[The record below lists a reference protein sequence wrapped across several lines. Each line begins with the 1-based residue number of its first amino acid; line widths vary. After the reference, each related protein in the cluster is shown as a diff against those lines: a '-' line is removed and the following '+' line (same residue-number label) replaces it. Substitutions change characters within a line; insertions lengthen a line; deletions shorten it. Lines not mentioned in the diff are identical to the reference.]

1 MASYTEWEDRTERG
15 ARAVRNRDGQW
26 QSPPFD
32 NAAAMVLSWF
42 QREEARSP
50 VGAPESLIF
59 AGYAREHEVD
69 GGARLASKLAD
80 VKTKSHAA
88 NLRME
93 GDARARKAAQVLVV
107 DDEAPVRTMV
117 TAALERQGYTVE
129 QAGDGREALQALEM
143 NTFNL
148 VLTDIVMQDV
158 NGIALLDRIH
168 ALQPN
173 LPVVMVTAV
182 HDISVA
188 IDSMRR
194 GAYDYLLKPFE
205 REQLLNTVERALS
218 HRQALEETQNYHQSL
233 EEMVRA
239 RTEMLRHA
247 MEDLEHSYDVTLEAL
262 GDALDLKD
270 SETEGHSKRVT
281 AYAIALARAMGI
293 PPEEIKVIAR
303 GAFLHDIGK
312 MAIPDEVLRKP
323 GSLSPEEK
331 ELMREHCARGYN
343 MLRKIPFLA
352 GAAEIVFCHQENYDG
367 NGYPN
372 RLAGREIPIGARIFA
387 VADTLDAITSDRP
400 YRRARGF
407 DAAREE
413 ILRCSGTQ
421 FDPAVVEVFL
431 KIPNELWQELRSEIS
446 GQHTRFS
453 TFDVDRTQ
461 AAS

>member
-1 MASYTEWEDRTERG
+1 M
-15 ARAVRNRDGQW
+15 VR
-26 QSPPFD
+26 
-32 NAAAMVLSWF
+32 
-42 QREEARSP
+42 EK
-50 VGAPESLIF
+50 
-59 AGYAREHEVD
+59 D
-69 GGARLASKLAD
+69 GGRRLGLKLAD
-80 VKTKSHAA
+80 KRPDPAVASSAEQ
-88 NLRME
+88 L
-93 GDARARKAAQVLVV
+93 ARKPVRILVV
-107 DDEAPVRTMV
+107 DDEPPVRTMIA
-117 TAALERQGYTVE
+117 AALDRQGYAVDM
-129 QAGDGREALQALEM
+129 AGGGREALEALEL
-143 NTFNL
+143 NSFNL

-158 NGIALLDRIH
+158 NGIALLERIH

-205 REQLLNTVERALS
+205 REQLLSTVERALS
-218 HRQALEETQNYHQSL
+218 HRRALEETESYHQSL

-293 PPEEIKVIAR
+293 PPEDIKIIAR
-303 GAFLHDIGK
+303 GAFLHDVGK
-312 MAIPDEVLRKP
+312 MAIPDEILRKP
-323 GSLSPEEK
+323 GALTPQER
-331 ELMREHCARGYN
+331 ELMREHCARGYQ

-352 GAAEIVFCHQENYDG
+352 GAAEIVFCHQEHYDG
-367 NGYPN
+367 SGYPN
-372 RLAGREIPIGARIFA
+372 GLRGREIPVGARIFA

-400 YRRARGF
+400 YRQASDF
-407 DAAREE
+407 DSAREE

-446 GQHTRFS
+446 GQNKRYS
-453 TFDVDRTQ
+453 TFDIAKAPGT
-461 AAS
+461 

>member
-1 MASYTEWEDRTERG
+1 MG
-15 ARAVRNRDGQW
+15 
-26 QSPPFD
+26 P
-32 NAAAMVLSWF
+32 
-42 QREEARSP
+42 
-50 VGAPESLIF
+50 
-59 AGYAREHEVD
+59 
-69 GGARLASKLAD
+69 KLAESKRPD
-80 VKTKSHAA
+80 SAVAPGTEQA
-88 NLRME
+88 
-93 GDARARKAAQVLVV
+93 ARKPVRILVV
-107 DDEAPVRTMV
+107 DDESPVRTMIA
-117 TAALERQGYTVE
+117 AALERQGYTLE
-129 QAGDGREALQALEM
+129 LAGGGREALEALEL

-158 NGIALLDRIH
+158 NGIALLERIH

-205 REQLLNTVERALS
+205 RDQLLSTVERAIN
-218 HRQALEETQNYHQSL
+218 HRRALEETESYHQSL

-303 GAFLHDIGK
+303 GAFLHDVGK
-312 MAIPDEVLRKP
+312 MAIPDEILRKP
-323 GSLSPEEK
+323 GKLSEQER
-331 ELMREHCARGYN
+331 ELMREHCARGYQ

-352 GAAEIVFCHQENYDG
+352 GAAEIVFCHQEHFDG
-367 NGYPN
+367 SGYPN
-372 RLAGREIPIGARIFA
+372 GLRGREIPVGARIFA

-400 YRRARGF
+400 YRQASDF
-407 DAAREE
+407 DSAREE

-446 GQHTRFS
+446 GQNKRYS
-453 TFDVDRTQ
+453 AFDV
-461 AAS
+461 AKASGA

>member
-1 MASYTEWEDRTERG
+1 LA
-15 ARAVRNRDGQW
+15 
-26 QSPPFD
+26 
-32 NAAAMVLSWF
+32 LS
-42 QREEARSP
+42 
-50 VGAPESLIF
+50 
-59 AGYAREHEVD
+59 
-69 GGARLASKLAD
+69 LAD
-80 VKTKSHAA
+80 VKAMGTAMSPR
-88 NLRME
+88 NE
-93 GDARARKAAQVLVV
+93 GDIRARKPARVLVV
-107 DDEAPVRTMV
+107 DDEAPVRTMIA
-117 TAALERQGYTVE
+117 AALERQGYTVE
-129 QAGDGREALQALEM
+129 QAADGRDALDALEL

-148 VLTDIVMQDV
+148 VLTDIVMNDV
-158 NGIALLDRIH
+158 NGIALLERIH

-293 PPEEIKVIAR
+293 PPEEIKIIAR

-312 MAIPDEVLRKP
+312 MAIPDDILRKP
-323 GSLSPEEK
+323 GKLTDDEQA
-331 ELMREHCARGYN
+331 LMREHCARGYN

-352 GAAEIVFCHQENYDG
+352 GAAEIVFCHQEHYDG

-400 YRRARGF
+400 YRKARGF
-407 DAAREE
+407 DLAREE

-446 GQHTRFS
+446 GQHMRFS
-453 TFDVDRTQ
+453 TFELARTQ

>member
-1 MASYTEWEDRTERG
+1 MA
-15 ARAVRNRDGQW
+15 
-26 QSPPFD
+26 
-32 NAAAMVLSWF
+32 L
-42 QREEARSP
+42 
-50 VGAPESLIF
+50 
-59 AGYAREHEVD
+59 
-69 GGARLASKLAD
+69 KLANSNPLYA
-80 VKTKSHAA
+80 VG
-88 NLRME
+88 NPRGE
-93 GDARARKAAQVLVV
+93 GGTQPRKAARVLVV
-107 DDEAPVRTMV
+107 DDETPVRTMV
-117 TAALERQGYTVE
+117 AAALERQGYTVE
-129 QAGDGREALQALEM
+129 LAGGGREALEALEL

-158 NGIALLDRIH
+158 NGIALLERIH

-205 REQLLNTVERALS
+205 REQLLSTVQRALN
-218 HRQALEETQNYHQSL
+218 HRQALEETQNYHQNL

-293 PPEEIKVIAR
+293 PPDEIKIIAR

-312 MAIPDEVLRKP
+312 MAIPDDILRKP
-323 GSLSPEEK
+323 GKLTPEE
-331 ELMREHCARGYN
+331 ENLMREHCSRGYH

-352 GAAEIVFCHQENYDG
+352 GAAEIVFCHQEYFDG

-372 RLAGREIPIGARIFA
+372 GLRGREIPIGARIFA

-400 YRRARGF
+400 YRKARGF

-421 FDPAVVEVFL
+421 FDPSVVEVFL

-446 GQHTRFS
+446 GQNKRFS
-453 TFDVDRTQ
+453 TIDM
-461 AAS
+461 AHNPGPSEL